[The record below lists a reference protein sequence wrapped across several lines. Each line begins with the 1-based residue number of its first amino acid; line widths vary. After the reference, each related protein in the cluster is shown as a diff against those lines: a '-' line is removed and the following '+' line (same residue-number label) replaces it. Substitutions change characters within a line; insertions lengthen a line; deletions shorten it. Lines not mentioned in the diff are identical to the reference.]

1 MFVAHRTQALL
12 WILSLGAYWYA
23 HTQGSRKWHLPH
35 LSNVVIVCGLSKLLI
50 HASVGGP
57 LSHKP
62 FANYEEAWWMLA
74 AVPAISLLPVSL
86 TTCLQ

>member
-1 MFVAHRTQALL
+1 MSVAHITQALVCL
-12 WILSLGAYWYA
+12 ASFPVSILAGS
-23 HTQGSRKWHLPH
+23 HTECRKWHLPH

-62 FANYEEAWWMLA
+62 FANYEKHGGRWLQC
-74 AVPAISLLPVSL
+74 LPCPCFL
-86 TTCLQ
+86 FL